1 MAQFDVYANPDPDTS
16 DVYPYLVDLQHALL
30 DVLGTTVVAP
40 LVRGALSDGR
50 ISRLNPAFVIEG
62 RDVFL
67 SVQELAG
74 VSRAGLGEVVTSVA
88 SRRDDIVASLDLL
101 FTGI

>member
-1 MAQFDVYANPDPDTS
+1 MVEF
-16 DVYPYLVDLQHALL
+16 
-30 DVLGTTVVAP
+30 
-40 LVRGALSDGR
+40 
-50 ISRLNPAFVIEG
+50 LNPAFVIEG